1 MFSCIDFIISRY
13 SSLKSF
19 MAWDDVKNMLE
30 EKVMTEDSL
39 KNAWKEA
46 AKGALIIAEIDILNV
61 QARTLLCSPIF
72 QFYITIINF

>member
-1 MFSCIDFIISRY
+1 
-13 SSLKSF
+13 

-46 AKGALIIAEIDILNV
+46 AKGALIIAEIEILNV
-61 QARTLLCSPIF
+61 
-72 QFYITIINF
+72 

>member
-1 MFSCIDFIISRY
+1 M
-13 SSLKSF
+13 KSF

-46 AKGALIIAEIDILNV
+46 AKGALIIPEINILTFKP
-61 QARTLLCSPIF
+61 QHYCARLLSILYC
-72 QFYITIINF
+72 YN